1 MLSRLSIR
9 TKLVA
14 LVSLLLVA
22 LTAMGLFAII
32 EMRAINA
39 SAQDIKTSWLP
50 SVRLLGE
57 LRTQSARYRA
67 VLRDYLT
74 EPDEKFMADIQRN
87 LDARAKDYD
96 TANKA
101 YEPLV
106 SSPEEAVLYKELS
119 ATWKT
124 FREAA
129 DEVIA
134 HARKKE
140 VAQARAVNAQR
151 APSQAAAWMRCSRNS
166 W

>member
-9 TKLVA
+9 TKLVT

-39 SAQDIKTSWLP
+39 SAQDIMTSWLP

-106 SSPEEAVLYKELS
+106 SSPEEAGTETLS
-119 ATWKT
+119 IGRPTEFSTNFHATSCPFT
-124 FREAA
+124 VRRATEERRAGNCNSRLRTA
-129 DEVIA
+129 D
-134 HARKKE
+134 R
-140 VAQARAVNAQR
+140 
-151 APSQAAAWMRCSRNS
+151 
-166 W
+166 